1 MNIINVIKEDYDYG
15 KESKKEYILGI
26 LRRRSFQV
34 KSVYGGYVWGY
45 GYSRQGTKND
55 EIEKLSVKDFL
66 QVCKPCNVQL
76 TRVID
81 KNGAVIHEECERIL
95 INGK

>member
-1 MNIINVIKEDYDYG
+1 MA
-15 KESKKEYILGI
+15 KKVKKNTYWV
-26 LRRRSFQV
+26 SFVGEVFKV

-45 GYSRQGTKND
+45 TYSRQGTKD
-55 EIEKLSVKDFL
+55 EDLQKVTIKDFL

-95 INGK
+95 VNGD